1 MPRGKPR
8 KSGALPTRHS
18 SREGKKVIDKET
30 LAHYLFEGPRAK
42 GLLKQRS
49 DTGGGA
55 QVAAPAL
62 VEEVEVVEVDVEVID
77 SYANDP
83 VLPDTLVRA
92 TASHH
97 THTCHR

>member
-30 LAHYLFEGPRAK
+30 LAHYLFSGPRGMNVGK
-42 GLLKQRS
+42 ES

-77 SYANDP
+77 TYANDP

>member
-18 SREGKKVIDKET
+18 SRNGKQLIDKET
-30 LAHYLFEGPRAK
+30 LARYLFEGHRAS
-42 GLLKQRS
+42 GLLKQS